1 MSRVRNLVDFN
12 FRTSDF
18 DGDTNDDVTFNNLTV
33 NGTFAISNAGN
44 TTFTAGGNLTLDA
57 TNRVIVQDTPIK
69 LASMTTTVRDA
80 LSSPLDGDLIYNTT
94 NSKVEARENGA
105 WVAVSTGA
113 GGSSLNIQDEGSG
126 LTTAAAILNF
136 VGNGVV
142 ASGTGS
148 TKTIT
153 ISGGG
158 SGVTIQDEG
167 GSLAT
172 LGTTLNFVGS
182 GVTVT
187 GTTATKTITIPGGGG
202 SGIASVVADTS
213 PQLGGDLDVN
223 GADIISLSN
232 TDIDLDPN
240 GSGKVVFKG
249 NATKGSGQ
257 FVLNCEQN
265 SHGIII
271 KGPPHSAGATYTLTL
286 PTTDGNASEVLQTD
300 GAGVLSWVAQSGGGG
315 GIASVAADTS
325 PQLGGNLDVAGKDI
339 VSVSNGDIEVKPN
352 GSGDIHLETQ
362 TGMLRINRA
371 SGGTGVNLGS
381 HNMYLN
387 SDSFTTG
394 TSVSIGLQPGT
405 DTGTTTN
412 AFGFLR
418 MTRESNTSGEF
429 SIHVANESSP
439 AGTYYVTTFGGAA
452 DNGTVSFD
460 QGIFTKAIIERAFT
474 LSASTGQIDFD
485 FSTRGVA
492 FCTSQQTANRTVN
505 FRWDASTTLDS
516 VLANNQSVTAA
527 ILNTQG
533 ATPYYFNVIQIDGVA
548 VTPKWQ
554 GGSAPTAGLGNGAGS
569 IDVYSFTIIKN
580 VYGTYCIASVTP
592 YA

>member
-172 LGTTLNFVGS
+172 LGTTLN
-182 GVTVT
+182 
-187 GTTATKTITIPGGGG
+187 
-202 SGIASVVADTS
+202 
-213 PQLGGDLDVN
+213 L
-223 GADIISLSN
+223 
-232 TDIDLDPN
+232 
-240 GSGKVVFKG
+240 
-249 NATKGSGQ
+249 
-257 FVLNCEQN
+257 
-265 SHGIII
+265 
-271 KGPPHSAGATYTLTL
+271 
-286 PTTDGNASEVLQTD
+286 
-300 GAGVLSWVAQSGGGG
+300 
-315 GIASVAADTS
+315 
-325 PQLGGNLDVAGKDI
+325 
-339 VSVSNGDIEVKPN
+339 
-352 GSGDIHLETQ
+352 
-362 TGMLRINRA
+362 
-371 SGGTGVNLGS
+371 
-381 HNMYLN
+381 
-387 SDSFTTG
+387 
-394 TSVSIGLQPGT
+394 
-405 DTGTTTN
+405 
-412 AFGFLR
+412 
-418 MTRESNTSGEF
+418 
-429 SIHVANESSP
+429 
-439 AGTYYVTTFGGAA
+439 
-452 DNGTVSFD
+452 
-460 QGIFTKAIIERAFT
+460 
-474 LSASTGQIDFD
+474 
-485 FSTRGVA
+485 
-492 FCTSQQTANRTVN
+492 
-505 FRWDASTTLDS
+505 
-516 VLANNQSVTAA
+516 
-527 ILNTQG
+527 
-533 ATPYYFNVIQIDGVA
+533 
-548 VTPKWQ
+548 
-554 GGSAPTAGLGNGAGS
+554 
-569 IDVYSFTIIKN
+569 
-580 VYGTYCIASVTP
+580 
-592 YA
+592 